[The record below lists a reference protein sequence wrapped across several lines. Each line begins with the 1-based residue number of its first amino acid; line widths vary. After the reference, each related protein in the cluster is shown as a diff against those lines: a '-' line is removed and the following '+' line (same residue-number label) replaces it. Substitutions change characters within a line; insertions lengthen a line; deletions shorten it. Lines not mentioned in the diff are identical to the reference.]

1 MTSGRGSRPRGWKW
15 RAGLAVVIAALTSA
29 APARA
34 VDDSERAEAVRAFQ
48 QANTHYD
55 LGEYQEAIPFFR
67 RAYEISR
74 ESALIFNIAQAYR
87 LAGDCHRAL
96 ESYGQFLRVTAD
108 AALRSAAEAHSENLR
123 QTCGS
128 APPAAATSST
138 LAATVP
144 PPPSQTWLRL
154 GQAGLG
160 IGLLT
165 GAGAVALYAINGPRY
180 QRWNTED
187 DRLRM
192 RQATD
197 PAEAFRRQ
205 QANDDLWRSISRT
218 DSLAL
223 GLAVTGAALTVA
235 GGLVWWLS
243 PRRERSVALAFTGTG
258 AAVTLRWR

>member
-1 MTSGRGSRPRGWKW
+1 MISGCAARPRDWKG
-15 RAGLAVVIAALTSA
+15 RARLAVVIAALASP

-108 AALRSAAEAHSENLR
+108 AGLRSAAEAHSKNLR
-123 QTCGS
+123 QSCGS
-128 APPAAATSST
+128 APPAEA
-138 LAATVP
+138 LAATVQ
-144 PPPSQTWLRL
+144 PPPSQTWRRV

-160 IGLLT
+160 IGILT
-165 GAGAVALYAINGPRY
+165 GAGAAALYVLNGPRY
-180 QRWNTED
+180 QRWNTENNS
-187 DRLRM
+187 LRM
-192 RQATD
+192 RQVTD
-197 PAEAFRRQ
+197 PVDAFRRQ
-205 QANDDLWRSISRT
+205 QANDDLWRSIART

-243 PRRERSVALAFTGTG
+243 PPRERSVALAFTGTG
-258 AAVTLRWR
+258 AALTLRWR